1 MTRRAPFTKPFFIAR
16 NLSRN
21 KSQESIENGQVE
33 VEVENIKIE
42 KNKQIALT
50 RYTWS
55 GREQLVM
62 CLFVVS
68 LS

>member
-1 MTRRAPFTKPFFIAR
+1 M
-16 NLSRN
+16 
-21 KSQESIENGQVE
+21 
-33 VEVENIKIE
+33 ENIVE
-42 KNKQIALT
+42 LENKQIALT

-55 GREQLVM
+55 GGEREREQLVM